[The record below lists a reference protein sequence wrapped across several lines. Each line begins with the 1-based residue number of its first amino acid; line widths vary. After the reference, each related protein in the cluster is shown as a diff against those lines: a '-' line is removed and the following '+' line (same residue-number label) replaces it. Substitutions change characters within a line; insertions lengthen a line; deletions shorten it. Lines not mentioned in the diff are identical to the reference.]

1 MSDRRKATLLEE
13 LPEEIIDKILK
24 GLPPKDVGR
33 CRAVSM
39 LWHSITSIPE
49 FMLEHHR
56 RQPSL
61 PIIDGLGRPASFVL
75 FRGAG
80 ANASN
85 QQLWPF
91 IPGLKHHRL
100 KPSLSVTCDGF
111 LILIQQKKFYIY
123 NPVLR
128 KRALLPYPQAGENEC
143 SNIIGFYRHQLTG
156 EYRLLW
162 TTFRP
167 LSVVKYSLYILT
179 VGSDMPRQVRV
190 RMPTVLSPSAEH
202 KILGALSY
210 SNYCPSPVHHGGS
223 LHWCPFP
230 FCGVADI
237 TGGSGDIV
245 VFDTEAESFQWMRTP
260 DQVYPN
266 RKLFDMNGTLGFC
279 GSSIKA
285 GGLSFTA
292 LDIWVMQDYKA
303 EIWDFKYRIDL
314 PTVEASRQLYLTSP
328 KGKKKTPL
336 HSAVQWF
343 NDMAVLNERELLI
356 MFNGKHVLRC
366 DTDGK
371 VLGLVNIGKSQY
383 VIIAKKQQWH
393 CYDEMFGV
401 CQKKK

>member
-1 MSDRRKATLLEE
+1 MPDRREATLLED

-33 CRAVSM
+33 CRAVST
-39 LWHSITSIPE
+39 LWRSITSIPE

-56 RQPSL
+56 RQPLL

-80 ANASN
+80 ADTSN

-91 IPGLKHHRL
+91 IPGLRHYHL
-100 KPSLSVTCDGF
+100 KPTLSVTCDGF
-111 LILIQQKKFYIY
+111 LILLEQNKFYIY
-123 NPVLR
+123 NPVLH

-179 VGSDMPRQVRV
+179 VGSGVPRHIRI

-202 KILGALSY
+202 KLLGALCY
-210 SNYCPSPVHHGGS
+210 SNYCPPPVHLGGS
-223 LHWCPFP
+223 LHWCPFSV
-230 FCGVADI
+230 CGVADI
-237 TGGSGDIV
+237 TGGSRDIV
-245 VFDTEAESFQWMRTP
+245 VFDTKAESFRWMRSP
-260 DQVYPN
+260 DQAYPN
-266 RKLFDMNGTLGFC
+266 RKLFDMNGTLGFW
-279 GSSIKA
+279 GSSIKGDA
-285 GGLSFTA
+285 GGCLSFTA

-303 EIWDFKYRIDL
+303 EIWAFKYRIDL
-314 PTVEASRQLYLTSP
+314 STVEASRQLYLTSC
-328 KGKKKTPL
+328 KGKKKAPL
-336 HSAVQWF
+336 RSTVQWF
-343 NDMAVLNERELLI
+343 NDMAVLNEHELLI
-356 MFNGKHVLRC
+356 MFNDKHVLRC
-366 DTDGK
+366 NTDGM

-383 VIIAKKQQWH
+383 CMSLTSHRFQESIIPIPS
-393 CYDEMFGV
+393 FP
-401 CQKKK
+401 